1 MSYFKKKEIIE
12 KTASSVRPMALQTP
26 PQHPMLQWKGVRTTK
41 KVDHLDHYVEVQP
54 FASKFLPT
62 EGKYDDMNITA
73 LKKKAKELSIPQ
85 AYKFTNSAKGRR
97 DLAKLI
103 REAESSGGSSK
114 KTSSSSKKTSS
125 SSKKTS
131 SSSSGGKYDEM
142 NITDLR
148 KKGKELGIPQA
159 YKFKN
164 TTKGKI
170 DAAKLIREAESS
182 GGSSKK
188 TSSSRTSVLGGT
200 ASVLGKAAGWAW
212 GSAENKEGAKSTF
225 SKLGAAKSSFWWCM
239 ENKAAC
245 ATIGVVGVAGSYI
258 AITAAVAYIA
268 AALATAAWYT
278 AIGLAG
284 LGLFATA
291 AIAIRSA
298 SLKTYEAGEEFASL
312 STRELEAKIA
322 DLKANQCYRF
332 DVRAS
337 CYTTQQLLKAAEDAL
352 DFQNKICDGSDCAE
366 VRALFDGDENEGL
379 SEEEQDELIQKRKD
393 LFFGHIWRVQESA
406 EEGTFAKLEA
416 KNRKGLQKLCD
427 DFTRQN
433 KEIFQ
438 YKKNKQLVKASLTGS
453 RGILT
458 GESETKDILKVL
470 ADKQKEIIGLHV
482 AVVDEWVE
490 LYKAFEGHRKL
501 IKQGGLLDILPEEIL
516 HDMEKAGRYK
526 PPSSLL
532 SDGDKDEQM
541 KTKLGVP
548 RKDINKYVK
557 RLGLL
562 INAVDASKEG
572 SVVAQIQE
580 EREMKECFIGTVGTI
595 TEIFRKY
602 QKKLNKK
609 NERSAAVEDAGL
621 TLENPTTKLMKR
633 ICGGNYPEDAL
644 KLAKWIDTVSDK
656 EDSEDDFD
664 GDSDSENEGD

>member
-26 PQHPMLQWKGVRTTK
+26 PQHPMLQWRSTTK

-62 EGKYDDMNITA
+62 EGKYDD
-73 LKKKAKELSIPQ
+73 
-85 AYKFTNSAKGRR
+85 
-97 DLAKLI
+97 
-103 REAESSGGSSK
+103 
-114 KTSSSSKKTSS
+114 
-125 SSKKTS
+125 
-131 SSSSGGKYDEM
+131 M

-322 DLKANQCYRF
+322 DLKANLCYRF

-406 EEGTFAKLEA
+406 EEDTFAELEA
-416 KNRKGLQKLCD
+416 NNREGLQKLCR
-427 DFTRQN
+427 DFTNQN
-433 KEIFQ
+433 EAIFQ
-438 YKKNKQLVKASLTGS
+438 YKENKHLVRASLTGRH
-453 RGILT
+453 RGILK
-458 GESETKDILKVL
+458 GEFETKDILKVL

-548 RKDINKYVK
+548 RNEINKYVK

-595 TEIFRKY
+595 TEIFRKH
-602 QKKLNKK
+602 QKKMNKK
-609 NERSAAVEDAGL
+609 NEGRSFEVEDAGKI
-621 TLENPTTKLMKR
+621 LENPTTKLMKR

-644 KLAKWIDTVSDK
+644 KLAKWIATHNTVSDK
-656 EDSEDDFD
+656 EDYTVSDEENYTVSDEENYTVSDEED
-664 GDSDSENEGD
+664 SYK

>member
-73 LKKKAKELSIPQ
+73 LKKKAKELRIPK
-85 AYKFTNSAKGRR
+85 YSSFNNTAKGKR
-97 DLAKLI
+97 DLVA
-103 REAESSGGSSK
+103 
-114 KTSSSSKKTSS
+114 
-125 SSKKTS
+125 
-131 SSSSGGKYDEM
+131 
-142 NITDLR
+142 
-148 KKGKELGIPQA
+148 
-159 YKFKN
+159 
-164 TTKGKI
+164 
-170 DAAKLIREAESS
+170 LIREAESS

-258 AITAAVAYIA
+258 AITAAVAYIT

-406 EEGTFAKLEA
+406 EEGTFAELEA
-416 KNRKGLQKLCD
+416 NNQKKLKKLCD

-501 IKQGGLLDILPEEIL
+501 IIQGGLLDILPEEIL
-516 HDMEKAGRYK
+516 HDMKKAVRNK

-572 SVVAQIQE
+572 SVVAKIQE

-609 NERSAAVEDAGL
+609 NERSAAVEHAGL
-621 TLENPTTKLMKR
+621 TLGNPTTKLMKR

-664 GDSDSENEGD
+664 GDSDSENEGDSDSENEGD